1 MDAAAFEAEL
11 RRDGYEVL
19 HRELGP
25 GVAVPEHSHPWDVRL
40 LVLEG
45 EITVEC
51 EGQRR
56 TCGAGDTFGLEAG
69 LRHSELHGPQGVR
82 LIAGRR
88 HIGKAST

>member
-19 HRELGP
+19 HRDLEP
-25 GVAVPEHSHPWDVRL
+25 DVAVPEHSHPWDVRL

-45 EITVEC
+45 EITVDCAGE
-51 EGQRR
+51 RR
-56 TCGAGDTFGLEAG
+56 TCGVGDTFSLEAG
-69 LRHSELHGPQGVR
+69 RRHSERFGPRGVR

-88 HIGKAST
+88 HLEKAPA

>member
-11 RRDGYEVL
+11 RRDGYEVV
-19 HRELGP
+19 HRDLQP

-51 EGQRR
+51 DGERK
-56 TCGAGDTFGLEAG
+56 TCGASETFSLEAG
-69 LRHSELHGPQGVR
+69 RRHSELHGPRGVR

-88 HIGKAST
+88 HLEKAPA